1 MAIHVEVITQE
12 GLLFEEN
19 EADMVIVPG
28 SEGEMGVLPH
38 HAPVLTTMGYGELRV
53 KKGNAE
59 EDFMIYGGVVD
70 IRPGHVIA
78 LADMAE
84 SSYAANVAEAERARA
99 REGGVSDMVRH
110 MFARSAA
117 LSDSLVTQYKEFW
130 QVDAFPYTD
139 TGQPSFHEPAPAG
152 FYYPQSG
159 SRPRPA

>member
-12 GLLFEEN
+12 GLLFEEH

-78 LADMAE
+78 LADTAA
-84 SSYAANVAEAERARA
+84 SSYTANVAEAENARARA
-99 REGGVSDMVRH
+99 QELMRTGVAPDRAATILDELRRAELMLRVSQKLA
-110 MFARSAA
+110 ARRGPHIRSIEETPDEASA
-117 LSDSLVTQYKEFW
+117 T
-130 QVDAFPYTD
+130 
-139 TGQPSFHEPAPAG
+139 
-152 FYYPQSG
+152 
-159 SRPRPA
+159 

>member
-28 SEGEMGVLPH
+28 SEGEMGILPH

-84 SSYAANVAEAERARA
+84 SSYAANVAEAEHARARA
-99 REGGVSDMVRH
+99 QELMRTGVPADRAATILDELHRAELMLRVSQKLA
-110 MFARSAA
+110 ARRGPRIRSVEQTPDEHENSA
-117 LSDSLVTQYKEFW
+117 T
-130 QVDAFPYTD
+130 
-139 TGQPSFHEPAPAG
+139 
-152 FYYPQSG
+152 
-159 SRPRPA
+159 